1 MLVGFLGVVHSPGLG
16 PSSENRRTFWVSFPS
31 HSIRHKSPTMF
42 ATRQTKQHQ
51 FEPTRTR
58 AVFCV
63 CSKLPET
70 RRFSEPCP
78 RMNLSGSR
86 QPLSIMDYSAAP
98 SRPSE
103 VVARSPA
110 LPRSAAA
117 AAAAAAKVNG
127 ASELDGVSIDD
138 EGPEEEEED
147 DDPEEDGSK
156 TPIKEVGDGGI
167 HSDPGMFLKRNEFID
182 PGPPGI

>member
-1 MLVGFLGVVHSPGLG
+1 
-16 PSSENRRTFWVSFPS
+16 
-31 HSIRHKSPTMF
+31 
-42 ATRQTKQHQ
+42 
-51 FEPTRTR
+51 
-58 AVFCV
+58 
-63 CSKLPET
+63 
-70 RRFSEPCP
+70 
-78 RMNLSGSR
+78 
-86 QPLSIMDYSAAP
+86 MDYSAAP
-98 SRPSE
+98 SLPSE
-103 VVARSPA
+103 VVARPPA
-110 LPRSAAA
+110 QPRSAAA
-117 AAAAAAKVNG
+117 AAAVAAKVNG